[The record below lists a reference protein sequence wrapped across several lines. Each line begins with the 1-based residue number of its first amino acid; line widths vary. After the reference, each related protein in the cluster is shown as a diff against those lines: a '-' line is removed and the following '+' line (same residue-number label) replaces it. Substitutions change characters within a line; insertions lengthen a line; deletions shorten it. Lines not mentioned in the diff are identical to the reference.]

1 MKKISLLFLSSFLA
15 FYSFSQVTI
24 GLRLSP
30 VMCFNRVKDLDN
42 SDNFNFS
49 NNGSGMRF
57 AFGPSFD
64 FKIGE
69 NYAFSTGAWYLSSRA
84 GMTIKTEYSPL
95 ASFIAA
101 ELGSAGIPN
110 INQKDIVSLQSVQIP
125 VTFKVY
131 TNELTTNLK
140 LYFQLGGLA
149 TINFYEKEKETTP
162 ALVGAY
168 QNKYD
173 LFDISLYMATGVN
186 YKIGES
192 NALFAGLY
200 YNRGLMNIMNGN
212 TEPNTGKKYK
222 DVAKYN
228 MDMVGIEVG
237 VTF

>member
-1 MKKISLLFLSSFLA
+1 MKKISLLFLSSFLSIC
-15 FYSFSQVTI
+15 SFSQVTI

-30 VMCFNRVKDLDN
+30 TMCFNRVKDLNN
-42 SDNFNFS
+42 SDGFEFDK
-49 NNGSGMRF
+49 NGSGTRF
-57 AFGPSFD
+57 AFGPTFD
-64 FKIGE
+64 FKIGD

-84 GMTIKTEYSPL
+84 GMSIKSDVKNPITGNPMVD
-95 ASFIAA
+95 
-101 ELGSAGIPN
+101 
-110 INQKDIVSLQSVQIP
+110 QKDIVSLQSVQIP

-173 LFDISLYMATGVN
+173 LFDISLYMGTGVS

-212 TEPNTGKKYK
+212 TEPNSGQKYK
-222 DVAKYN
+222 DAVKYN
-228 MDMVGIEVG
+228 MDMVGLEVG
-237 VTF
+237 VAF